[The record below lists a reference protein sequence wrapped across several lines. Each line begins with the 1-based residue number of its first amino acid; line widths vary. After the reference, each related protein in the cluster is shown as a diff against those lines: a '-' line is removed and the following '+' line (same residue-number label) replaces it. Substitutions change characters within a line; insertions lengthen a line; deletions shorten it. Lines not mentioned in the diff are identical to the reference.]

1 MLGSVFRSACS
12 CAAASAATA
21 VARHDCCV
29 VVVDHVV
36 AVAATLVYTVASDC
50 CAAASAAAVVARHA
64 CRFFFFKRQADVSS
78 TGRIWW
84 EIAHLGWHRPLVV
97 NVNFAGNLVV
107 AAKNLGGALHPWL
120 APSIAWKC
128 SLLLGS

>member
-1 MLGSVFRSACS
+1 MLGCVLRSACS

-29 VVVDHVV
+29 VVVDLVV
-36 AVAATLVYTVASDC
+36 AVAVTLVFAVASDC
-50 CAAASAAAVVARHA
+50 CAAASPAAVVARHA
-64 CRFFFFKRQADVSS
+64 CRFFFFKHQADVSS

>member
-21 VARHDCCV
+21 VARHDSCV
-29 VVVDHVV
+29 VVVDLVV
-36 AVAATLVYTVASDC
+36 AVAVTLVFAVASDC
-50 CAAASAAAVVARHA
+50 CAADLVAAVVARHA
-64 CRFFFFKRQADVSS
+64 CLFFFKHQSDVSS